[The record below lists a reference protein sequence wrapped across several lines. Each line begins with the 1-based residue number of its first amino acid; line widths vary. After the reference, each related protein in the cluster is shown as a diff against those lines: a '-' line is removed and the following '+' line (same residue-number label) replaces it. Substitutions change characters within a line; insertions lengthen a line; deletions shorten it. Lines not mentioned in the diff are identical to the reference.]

1 MNEVEEDGNE
11 SIRDSN
17 KIHTD
22 ASRGP
27 YRRMGDRSRK

>member
-1 MNEVEEDGNE
+1 MNEVEENGNE
-11 SIRDSN
+11 SIRDFN

-22 ASRGP
+22 ASRGL